1 MAKNTENKLTKGT
14 FTSVRYA
21 NALIMSGWNSK
32 ILFGFK
38 NFRIFSIIYSKSASS
53 LQVDPQHLWLI
64 VIALQL
70 TRSSAELT
78 KSLRCFKHFFLINL
92 FVGFSKLLLVSVF
105 QSVDPQCFSKP
116 K

>member
-1 MAKNTENKLTKGT
+1 MFSCFQMAKNTENKLTKGT

-21 NALIMSGWNSK
+21 NALIMSDWNSK

-38 NFRIFSIIYSKSASS
+38 NFRIFSTADLIYSKSASS
-53 LQVDPQHLWLI
+53 LQRVDPQHLWLI

-105 QSVDPQCFSKP
+105 
-116 K
+116 